1 MDKIEARDVLVAHL
15 RSFRARRY
23 GDLVGLIGHVQVAE
37 VVGRSG
43 TEYQIEVEVMWD
55 SPRKK
60 TNVRVIGSID
70 DGHLPRRSYRCVS
83 RSSYPPPDLTGS
95 DQRSANKTTH
105 GADAPTKTGGG

>member
-70 DGHLPRRSYRCVS
+70 DGHLPRAIVPLCESFIVS
-83 RSSYPPPDLTGS
+83 PAGSSGE
-95 DQRSANKTTH
+95 
-105 GADAPTKTGGG
+105 